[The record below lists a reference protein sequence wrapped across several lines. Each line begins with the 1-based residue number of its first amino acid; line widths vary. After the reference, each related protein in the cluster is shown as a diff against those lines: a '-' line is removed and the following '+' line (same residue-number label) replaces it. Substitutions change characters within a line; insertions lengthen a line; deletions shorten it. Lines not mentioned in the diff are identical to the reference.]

1 MWHGT
6 WNISNESM
14 KNETRK
20 HDTRKKKAWSM
31 ETKRQQ
37 GNPILFSI
45 SMKEKIMKI
54 EGDAGAK
61 KILTVEKNK
70 VLNFETNNAG
80 VTKDY
85 NTLDSFNN

>member
-1 MWHGT
+1 MT
-6 WNISNESM
+6 LIFI
-14 KNETRK
+14 
-20 HDTRKKKAWSM
+20 KKSIK
-31 ETKRQQ
+31 EIIVPTYKRQQ